1 MIIKVFHLFLP
12 VFKIYINFYL
22 NFLIKNIDEPLK
34 VFVAL
39 EVIHLGNFDNFQME
53 YELDVF
59 LHMQWYDVRLDY

>member
-1 MIIKVFHLFLP
+1 
-12 VFKIYINFYL
+12 L
-22 NFLIKNIDEPLK
+22 NFLTKNIDEPLK